1 MSGNRNPQAQDGQVA
16 TVTERYNDQD
26 SFAQLLERIGVTA
39 AASNKLTDD
48 DFTSMKSLVD
58 TYHNDM
64 DGFQS
69 YLKGVNKTYGARST
83 RPIRFSPIVMK
94 RLVATLFFFTQ
105 AVRCFHSVPD
115 TESIDEESCGA
126 LIAVYEAHTSRA
138 DFDGDEDGIIEL
150 PELKGHSNWTAYR
163 DKFESNLANMVGAR
177 YTPLS
182 YVIDGTERPRITR
195 TTPLFEVETIDMGD
209 IDLIKS
215 NTTHHGPQFK
225 EDNSKVWMLLKK
237 SLLGHQPYHHID
249 EYERNRD
256 GRGAWLSLKAY
267 YEGEDFVNRT
277 TQECLTKL
285 RTLHYRGETPRFGFE
300 QFIEAQKECY
310 KRLRDVGYNGGNGVD
325 EATKCTN
332 LKAMIMSDAQ
342 LETALSIARTR
353 EMFSGAF
360 DDLVHFLKAE
370 VDEMTMRKKQLRAA
384 SNRGRV
390 SAVGSQP
397 GTGRGRGRGGRG
409 RNGGRGRGRGRGRG
423 GRKPRTYL
431 TRIVQGREIHNGN
444 YPAAAFMELSREQKD
459 AVKELRRKG
468 EEIAAGNQSD
478 SVSIKSIITEAVN
491 ARLEEAVISGVANA
505 ASDNTNG
512 NPDSSS
518 SSEVPGD
525 GSTIR
530 TAGSR
535 RKAPSGNV
543 GDFLS
548 NKKLQISFK
557 PSK

>member
-1 MSGNRNPQAQDGQVA
+1 MSGNHNPQAQGGRLVS
-16 TVTERYNDQD
+16 VTERYDDQE
-26 SFAQLLERIGVTA
+26 SFIELLGRIGVTA

-94 RLVATLFFFTQ
+94 RLIAILFHFTQ
-105 AVRCFHSVPD
+105 AVRCFHSIPD
-115 TESIDEESCGA
+115 TVNINEESCGA
-126 LIAVYEAHTSRA
+126 LIAVYEAHTSRK
-138 DFDGDEDGIIEL
+138 DLDGDEDGIIEL

-195 TTPLFEVETIDMGD
+195 ATPLFEVETIDMGD
-209 IDLIKS
+209 IELIKT

-237 SLLGHQPYHHID
+237 SLLGYQPYHHID
-249 EYERNRD
+249 EYERGRD
-256 GRGAWLSLKAY
+256 GRGAWFSLKAY
-267 YEGEDFVNRT
+267 YEGEDFINRT

-342 LETALSIARTR
+342 LETALSIA
-353 EMFSGAF
+353 
-360 DDLVHFLKAE
+360 
-370 VDEMTMRKKQLRAA
+370 
-384 SNRGRV
+384 
-390 SAVGSQP
+390 
-397 GTGRGRGRGGRG
+397 
-409 RNGGRGRGRGRGRG
+409 
-423 GRKPRTYL
+423 
-431 TRIVQGREIHNGN
+431 
-444 YPAAAFMELSREQKD
+444 
-459 AVKELRRKG
+459 
-468 EEIAAGNQSD
+468 
-478 SVSIKSIITEAVN
+478 
-491 ARLEEAVISGVANA
+491 
-505 ASDNTNG
+505 
-512 NPDSSS
+512 
-518 SSEVPGD
+518 
-525 GSTIR
+525 
-530 TAGSR
+530 
-535 RKAPSGNV
+535 
-543 GDFLS
+543 
-548 NKKLQISFK
+548 
-557 PSK
+557 